1 MGKSAGNR
9 PVAIITGAAGGL
21 GSIIAP
27 QMARNGFD
35 VVVSDLRENDAM
47 EAACEAV
54 RKEGGKAWGIV
65 QDLAKVDELKGFV
78 DRAYETCGRVDCL
91 VNNAGVSV
99 HSRGDMLDV
108 TPESFDLNYA
118 VNLRGPFFLTQHVA
132 KRMLADRRNGVGDHF
147 KSIVTISSVGTDH
160 MIGKVV
166 SEYCIIKTAT
176 AVMTKHYAVRLAA
189 EGIDCYDVRPGMMP
203 TSMTAS
209 SKEKYD
215 GLIAQGY
222 VPSNRWAELDEIGH
236 TIASLANGALRYT
249 VGQSIWV
256 DGGMALKVF

>member
-1 MGKSAGNR
+1 MGNAAASR

-35 VVVSDLRENDAM
+35 VVVSDLHETEAM
-47 EAACEAV
+47 ESVCEAV
-54 RKEGGKAWGIV
+54 RKEGGKAWGIA
-65 QDLAKVDELKGFV
+65 QDLARVEELKAFV
-78 DRAYETCGRVDCL
+78 DNVYDTCGRLDCL

-99 HSRGDMLDV
+99 LSRGDMLDV
-108 TPESFDLNYA
+108 TPESFDRVYA
-118 VNLRGPFFLTQHVA
+118 VNLRAPFFLTQHVA
-132 KRMLADRRNGVGDHF
+132 KRMLDDRKNGVGDHF
-147 KSIVTISSVGTDH
+147 KSIITISSVGTDH

-166 SEYCIIKTAT
+166 SEYCIIKSAT

-189 EGIDCYDVRPGMMP
+189 AGIDCYDIRPGMMP

-209 SKEKYD
+209 SKDKYD

-222 VPSNRWAELDEIGH
+222 VPAGRWAELDEIGH
-236 TIASLANGALRYT
+236 TISSLANGALRYT
-249 VGQSIWV
+249 VGQSIYV
-256 DGGMALKVF
+256 DGGMALKPF